1 MKKIGIITF
10 HFEDNYGAVLQA
22 FALQKYLLNLNF
34 NVEIIDFRSQNM
46 ILANKRKGIKLW
58 INFLFAFFWI
68 KQREKKFENF
78 RKKYLKRSNKIFFR
92 TEDLEKNILD
102 YDLLIA
108 GSDQIWN
115 QAIDYQRAFYL
126 DIKGC
131 ENIKKISYASSLG
144 KEKIEEKYEKD
155 VLYYISKIDC
165 VSVREDKSKELLEKK
180 LNKKIY
186 HVLDPI
192 FLLSSSEWRNI
203 SSEISNRKL
212 KKGYILI
219 YMMEYNEHIL
229 EISNRISK
237 LYNVPRVFLS
247 VGDFSIKKTIL
258 NLIKSDEFITNI
270 GPKEFISLIDGATY
284 VITNSFHGVA
294 FSILLNTPF
303 INIAHSK
310 RNLRMESLMR
320 TLKIEDQIYKNI
332 NNCILNNE
340 KELKIF
346 LEKITSNSKKQN
358 LILDTEIKKSKEY
371 LNKSI
376 FLK

>member
-1 MKKIGIITF
+1 MEKIGIITF

-22 FALQKYLLNLNF
+22 FALQKYLQNLNF

-46 ILANKRKGIKLW
+46 ILADKRRGIKVW
-58 INFLFAFFWI
+58 INFLLAFFWI
-68 KQREKKFENF
+68 KQKEKKFENF
-78 RKKYLKRSNKIFFR
+78 RKKHLNRTNKVFFK
-92 TEDLEKNILD
+92 TEDLERNRLD

-144 KEKIEEKYEKD
+144 KEKIEEKHEKD
-155 VLYYISKIDC
+155 VLSYINKIDY

-192 FLLSSSEWRNI
+192 FLLSSSEWRNF
-203 SSEISNRKL
+203 SSKISNKKL
-212 KKGYILI
+212 KRGYILI
-219 YMMEYNEHIL
+219 YMMENNEYIL
-229 EISNRISK
+229 EISKKISK
-237 LYNVPRVFLS
+237 LYNIPRVFLT
-247 VGDFSIKKTIL
+247 VGDISIKRTML

-320 TLKIEDQIYKNI
+320 ILKIDDKII
-332 NNCILNNE
+332 DE
-340 KELKIF
+340 KTNFSDVEEI
-346 LEKITSNSKKQN
+346 LEKVTINKEKIEFLLKQ
-358 LILDTEIKKSKEY
+358 EIEKSKEY
-371 LNKSI
+371 LEKA
-376 FLK
+376 LKEI